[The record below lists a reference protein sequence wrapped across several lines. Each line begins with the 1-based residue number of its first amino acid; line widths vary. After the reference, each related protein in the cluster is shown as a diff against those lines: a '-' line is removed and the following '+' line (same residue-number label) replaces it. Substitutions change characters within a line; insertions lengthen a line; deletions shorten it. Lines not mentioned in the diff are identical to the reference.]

1 MISHQQGT
9 VASQRALEDTVV
21 QLVATTLGNKPR
33 SVQIDEPLLSNQA
46 GFDSF
51 SLMELVLHLEDT
63 FDISI
68 PDEDLDPDIFHSV
81 KTIVSYLKV
90 RLDQRK

>member
-1 MISHQQGT
+1 MISNQQGT
-9 VASQRALEDTVV
+9 VASQRDLEDAVA
-21 QLVATTLGNKPR
+21 QLVATTLGKNPR

-51 SLMELVLHLEDT
+51 SLLELVLHLEDT
-63 FDISI
+63 FSISI

-81 KTIVSYLKV
+81 KTIASYLYV
-90 RLDQRK
+90 RLEQRD